1 MASYKGSSYYKRN
14 KRIILISFVCVVAVL
29 LISTALFFLNEWLV
43 FTSEGWRIVLPW
55 KDYSQLDEYSS
66 TDDGAE
72 PIIDIGNN
80 E

>member
-14 KRIILISFVCVVAVL
+14 KRIIIISSVCVAAIL
-29 LISTALFFLNEWLV
+29 MIAAALFFLNEWLV

-66 TDDGAE
+66 TDDGAD
-72 PIIDIGNN
+72 PIIDIVEN